1 MTFLQT
7 VHAERGRAQT
17 QGFQPGAQAAPDIL
31 PVVLAGG
38 SGTRLWP
45 LSREAHP
52 KQLIGLLG
60 DRSLLES
67 TVARL
72 DSLGRPGSNGGLLIC
87 AQEHRFL
94 VADQLKV
101 SSRDW
106 EVMVEPAGRNTAPA
120 LTLAAMRASAGGGDP
135 VLVVMPADHAIFDAP
150 AFAHAV
156 SGAARLAQQGRIV
169 ALGVVPQRAETGYGY
184 IETGAAI
191 EGGETASGAGAREL
205 CRFVEKPPRE
215 IAEAFVAGGRHWWN
229 SGIFVMR
236 ASVWL
241 AAIRALRA
249 DIAHA
254 CEDAYRKGAAQGSS
268 WRIDAQS
275 FLDCPSDSID
285 YAVMERL
292 AEGGLHGAVVPLEVG
307 WSDVGSWD
315 AVWNILPKDAA
326 GNVTRGDVL
335 LEGTSGTY
343 VHSEG
348 RLVACVGTQDLI
360 VVETADAVLVADKS
374 HAQDVKSLVG
384 RIRDGQRTEAAHH
397 RKVARPWG
405 YYDSIERGPR
415 YQVKR
420 IVVTPGAT
428 LSLQL
433 HYHRSE
439 HWIVV
444 SGTARVTR
452 GDEVFLL
459 GENQSTYVPVGVQHR
474 LENVGRVPLEMIEVQ
489 CGSYLGEDDIV
500 RFDDN
505 YGRHV
510 EK

>member
-1 MTFLQT
+1 MQIESVQAAMQGTQPD
-7 VHAERGRAQT
+7 AQ
-17 QGFQPGAQAAPDIL
+17 GAPDIL

-60 DRSLLES
+60 ERSLLES

-72 DSLGRPGSNGGLLIC
+72 DSLARPSSNGGLLIC
-87 AQEHRFL
+87 AHEHRFM
-94 VADQLKV
+94 VADQIRA
-101 SSRDW
+101 SSRHW
-106 EVMVEPAGRNTAPA
+106 QVMVEPAGRNTAPA
-120 LTLAAMRASAGGGDP
+120 LTLAAMRASMGASDP
-135 VLVVMPADHAIFDAP
+135 VLVVMPADHAVLDTT
-150 AFAHAV
+150 AFACAV
-156 SGAARLAQQGRIV
+156 EAAARLAQQGRIV
-169 ALGVVPQRAETGYGY
+169 ALGVVPQRVETGYGY
-184 IETGAAI
+184 IETGAALNGD
-191 EGGETASGAGAREL
+191 EAARAAGSREL

-229 SGIFVMR
+229 SGIFVVR

-249 DIAHA
+249 DIALA
-254 CEDAYRKGAAQGSS
+254 CDEAYRKGGAEGAS
-268 WRIDAQS
+268 WRIDAES

-292 AEGGLHGAVVPLEVG
+292 AESGLQGAVVPLAAG

-315 AVWNILPKDAA
+315 AVWNILPKDES
-326 GNVTRGDVL
+326 GNVRRGDVL
-335 LEGTSGTY
+335 LEDTSRTY

-374 HAQDVKSLVG
+374 RAQDVKSLVG
-384 RIRDGQRTEAAHH
+384 RIREGERTEAAHH

-405 YYDSIERGPR
+405 YYDSIERGSR

-459 GENQSTYVPVGVQHR
+459 SENQSTYVPEGVKHR
-474 LENVGRVPLEMIEVQ
+474 LENVGLMPLEMIEVQ

-500 RFDDN
+500 RFEDN
-505 YGRHV
+505 YGRDV

>member
-1 MTFLQT
+1 MTFPHP
-7 VHAERGRAQT
+7 VRADSHD
-17 QGFQPGAQAAPDIL
+17 AQRAAPDAPDIL

-52 KQLIGLLG
+52 KQLIALLG
-60 DRSLLES
+60 DHSLLES

-72 DSLGRPGSNGGLLIC
+72 DSLARPGSNGGLLIC
-87 AQEHRFL
+87 AEEHRFM
-94 VADQLKV
+94 VADQLKA

-106 EVMVEPAGRNTAPA
+106 QVKVEPAGRNTAPA
-120 LTLAAMRASAGGGDP
+120 LTLAAMRATVGGDDP
-135 VLVVMPADHAIFDAP
+135 VLVVMPADHAIFDAD
-150 AFAHAV
+150 AFARAV
-156 SGAARLAQQGRIV
+156 SAAARLAQQGRVV

-184 IETGAAI
+184 IETGAAVDA
-191 EGGETASGAGAREL
+191 GEAANAALAREL

-215 IAEAFVAGGRHWWN
+215 VAEAFVAGGRHLWN

-241 AAIRALRA
+241 AAIRVLRA

-254 CEDAYRKGAAQGSS
+254 CEDAYRKGGAHGAS
-268 WRIDAQS
+268 WRIDAKS

-292 AEGGLHGAVVPLEVG
+292 AEAGLQGAVVPLDAG

-315 AVWNILPKDAA
+315 AVWNILPKDEA

-335 LEGTSGTY
+335 LEDTSGTY

-360 VVETADAVLVADKS
+360 VVETADAVLVADKRR
-374 HAQDVKSLVG
+374 AQDVKALVG
-384 RIRDGQRTEAAHH
+384 RIRDDARTEAAYH

-452 GDEVFLL
+452 GDETFLL
-459 GENQSTYVPVGVQHR
+459 GENQSTHVPVGVKHR

-500 RFDDN
+500 RFDDH
-505 YGRHV
+505 YGRH
-510 EK
+510 EEPSAS